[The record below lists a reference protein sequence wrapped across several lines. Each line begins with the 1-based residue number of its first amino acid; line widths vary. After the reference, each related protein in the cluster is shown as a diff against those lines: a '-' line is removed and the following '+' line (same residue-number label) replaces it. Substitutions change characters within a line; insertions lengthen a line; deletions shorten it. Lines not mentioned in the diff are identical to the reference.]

1 MSVTRCRPSHS
12 QVTQILRYFDG
23 QIFGYL
29 DTSILDG
36 TNRACLC
43 GVKEIINLKFHR
55 RTPKRH
61 IESSLSPKLR
71 ALYQKQMRKTHD
83 NISDTFAVC
92 NAIVNC
98 VRRQPKSDAMRIAR
112 SIDGEYHIWISR
124 FICATCRLWTSRRP
138 LTQISHLRPFRKPK
152 IYPLPSSKSIAN
164 IFGYQTRAST
174 ESNWAL
180 MGPVAMIKAITP
192 GGKNCFHIWTQQWV
206 SIFVINKF
214 EIIINVTGNL
224 DTKLH
229 HLIFNQSEFRAAW
242 KSTKL
247 PHDWIAF
254 MNLLNII
261 SFSGPKRYILNIYNS
276 IFHI

>member
-1 MSVTRCRPSHS
+1 MRLLTACDDNQNQTQCGSPDLSMGNIIFEFPASYAQRVAFGLVVGTLPKYPISAHS
-12 QVTQILRYFDG
+12 ENQRY
-23 QIFGYL
+23 IP
-29 DTSILDG
+29 I
-36 TNRACLC
+36 
-43 GVKEIINLKFHR
+43 
-55 RTPKRH
+55 
-61 IESSLSPKLR
+61 
-71 ALYQKQMRKTHD
+71 
-83 NISDTFAVC
+83 
-92 NAIVNC
+92 
-98 VRRQPKSDAMRIAR
+98 
-112 SIDGEYHIWISR
+112 
-124 FICATCRLWTSRRP
+124 
-138 LTQISHLRPFRKPK
+138 
-152 IYPLPSSKSIAN
+152 PSSKSIAN

-261 SFSGPKRYILNIYNS
+261 SFSGQKRYILNIYNS
-276 IFHI
+276 IFYI